1 MTRLVFQGGKTGVG
15 KETVKVS
22 HANKLFSFSQWD
34 LSFILFAKALLE
46 HNAKVYMA
54 SRTKSRA
61 EGAIQELKGSTGK
74 EAIFLELNL
83 ASLAS
88 VRRAAEE
95 FLR

>member
-1 MTRLVFQGGKTGVG
+1 MLGRKQSKYATPTSLSL
-15 KETVKVS
+15 S
-22 HANKLFSFSQWD
+22 HEEQSRANLIFFSFFFS
-34 LSFILFAKALLE
+34 KALLE

-61 EGAIQELKGSTGK
+61 EGAIQELKVSTGK
-74 EAIFLELNL
+74 EAIFLELDL